1 MIYRSARHAMG
12 RRCPHRAFHR
22 RTCGTLGAWFGAGLA
37 ACSGASFAGDVVQ
50 PFLTSNQ
57 NPFIQIYS
65 VPSPP
70 PARLLAPERW
80 RLALQFDLTNNSIAE
95 DDAAESVTLDGET
108 YRGSLSL
115 AYGLSEWWEAG
126 IVIPYVMQRRGVFDH
141 FIEQWHDTFGLS
153 NRKRTAFTRDQ
164 LNFSYAGNSDS
175 QQLDE
180 PVEGL
185 GDIRLT
191 LSHPLYEDD
200 VAGRAAS
207 VQAGLKLPSG
217 DAAGLLGSGG
227 TDLSLQVSAIDAALL
242 SAWKATLFWSAGML
256 WLGDGDVLDPI
267 RRDYVAIGALGLGR
281 PVTERIALKVQLDA
295 HSSFYDTDLQA
306 LGANTVQLT
315 VGGEIRLPGGDRLD
329 LGLVEN
335 LFTDTT
341 PDLVF
346 HLAWRSIL

>member
-1 MIYRSARHAMG
+1 MG
-12 RRCPHRAFHR
+12 RCCPRPTFRRRA
-22 RTCGTLGAWFGAGLA
+22 CGILQAGLGAGLA
-37 ACSGASFAGDVVQ
+37 AVSATTLAGEEVQ

-57 NPFIQIYS
+57 NPFIQIYG
-65 VPSPP
+65 VPPP
-70 PARLLAPERW
+70 APARLLAPEQW
-80 RLALQFDLTNNSIAE
+80 RFALQLDLTNNSIAQ
-95 DDAAESVTLDGET
+95 DDGAEAVTLDGET
-108 YRGSLSL
+108 YRGTLSL
-115 AYGLSEWWEAG
+115 AYGLSAQWEAG

-164 LNFSYAGNSDS
+164 LNFAYTGTSVSR
-175 QQLDE
+175 QLDE
-180 PVEGL
+180 PAEGL

-191 LSHPLYEDD
+191 LSHPLYKDEA
-200 VAGRAAS
+200 AGRSAS

-217 DAAGLLGSGG
+217 DAARLLGSGG
-227 TDLSLQVSAIDAALL
+227 TDLSLQVSATDAALL
-242 SAWKATLFWSAGML
+242 SAWKTTLFWSAGML
-256 WLGDGDVLDPI
+256 RLGEGEVLEPI

-281 PVTERIALKVQLDA
+281 PVTERIALKLQLDA
-295 HSSFYDTDLQA
+295 HSSFYDTGLQV
-306 LGANTVQLT
+306 LGGNTVQLT
-315 VGGEIRLPGGDRLD
+315 VGGEIRFPGDGSLD